1 LLREV
6 RTLALPTE
14 KSKKLTWLLA
24 VPFIMLLVMTAV
36 APTVQASGVNV
47 FDVDDKNYYRSIDA
61 SDHATFEWV
70 VFNNDS
76 APFLLKV
83 NVTGLNTNIIE
94 PSFEQNFTAINAGD
108 SNTVKLTLSPD
119 PDLASTDVTFQVI
132 FTFTQMN
139 DPTQTIIITKQVSM
153 HIDSTYGTK
162 AGQNQIFGIW
172 QNHLPSPFESN
183 YGAFV
188 VTVLGWI
195 AIALVVMFGVEP
207 LIHFATRKTETD
219 LDDILLRILRYPVF
233 IFIVTYGF
241 VVNSLEI
248 LNLPRSYVKMIETI
262 YSLMIILL
270 IAYVVYKIFHE
281 VVLFYAKEF
290 SKKTDTEIDDVIVP
304 VVEKLGQVLI
314 PVLALIAIFNMF
326 GYDVTVLLAGVGFLG
341 IIIGFA
347 AQSTLAN
354 FFAGL
359 QMLVDRPFK
368 IGDLLEIDGGDI
380 CEVTRIGMRSTTLY
394 NTFSHE
400 EVIIPNDQIANN
412 KIVNMVQP
420 DRKLIVTVKVG
431 VAYGSNVELVKKI
444 LLEEAAKLPN
454 VLNTEENKT
463 VVRFSDF
470 EASNL
475 LFKIFLWIDDVKNQF
490 KVGSDYR
497 EAVLKEFNKAGI
509 EIPFPQ
515 SVVWLHEAN
524 EADKKE

>member
-1 LLREV
+1 MASSMDRG
-6 RTLALPTE
+6 
-14 KSKKLTWLLA
+14 KKMAWLMVL
-24 VPFIMLLVMTAV
+24 PFIILVVMTAV
-36 APTVQASGVNV
+36 SPTVQASGVNV
-47 FDVDDKNYYRSIDA
+47 FDVDNENYTRSIVA
-61 SDHATFEWV
+61 AGEAKFEWV

-76 APFLLKV
+76 SPFLLKV
-83 NVTGLNTNIIE
+83 NVTGLNTENLK
-94 PSFEQNFTAINAGD
+94 PVFEQNFTAINAGD
-108 SNTVKLTLSPD
+108 SNTVILTIIPD
-119 PDLASTDVTFQVI
+119 PDLASMDVAFPVI

-139 DPTQTIIITKQVSM
+139 DPTQTITVTKQVSI
-153 HIDSTYGTK
+153 HIDSAYGVQ
-162 AGQNQIFGIW
+162 AGENKIFGVW
-172 QNHLPSPFESN
+172 HNNLPSPFEGN
-183 YGAFV
+183 YGAFA
-188 VTVLGWI
+188 VTVLGWV
-195 AIALVVMFGVEP
+195 AIALIVMFVVEP
-207 LIHFATRKTETD
+207 LLHFATRKTETN
-219 LDDILLRILRYPVF
+219 LDDILLDIMRYPIF

-248 LNLPRSYVKMIETI
+248 LNLPRDYVKMIETI

-270 IAYVVYKIFHE
+270 IAYVAYKIFHE
-281 VVLFYAKEF
+281 VVLYYAKEF
-290 SKKTDTEIDDVIVP
+290 SKKTETEIDDVIVP
-304 VVEKLGQVLI
+304 VMEKLGQVLI

-341 IIIGFA
+341 IVIGFA

-412 KIVNMVQP
+412 KIVNLVEP
-420 DRKLIVTVKVG
+420 DRKLIITVKVG
-431 VAYGSNVELVKKI
+431 VAYGSDVELVKRI
-444 LLEEAAKLPN
+444 MIDEAAKHPN
-454 VLNTEENKT
+454 IINDEGHGI

-470 EASNL
+470 EASDL
-475 LFKIFLWIDDVKNQF
+475 LFKIFIWVDDLKNQY
-490 KVGSDYR
+490 KVGSDMR
-497 EAVLKEFNKAGI
+497 EAILREFNKAGV

-524 EADKKE
+524 ETAKKE

>member
-1 LLREV
+1 M
-6 RTLALPTE
+6 ALSMD
-14 KSKKLTWLLA
+14 KGKRMAWVMVL
-24 VPFIMLLVMTAV
+24 PFIILLVMAAV
-36 APTVQASGVNV
+36 LPTVQASGVNV
-47 FDVDDKNYYRSIDA
+47 FDVDEKNYTRSIGA
-61 SDHATFEWV
+61 AEEAKFEWV

-76 APFLLKV
+76 SPFLLKV
-83 NVTGLNTNIIE
+83 NVTGLDTENLK
-94 PSFEQNFTAINAGD
+94 PMFEQNFTAIDAGD
-108 SNTVKLTLSPD
+108 SNTVILTVVPN
-119 PDLASTDVTFQVI
+119 PDLGTTDATFQVI

-139 DPTQTIIITKQVSM
+139 DPSQTISVTKQVSM
-153 HIDSTYGTK
+153 HIDSTYGVQ
-162 AGQNQIFGIW
+162 AGQNKIFGVW
-172 QNHLPSPFESN
+172 HNNLPSPFEGN
-183 YGAFV
+183 YGAFT
-188 VTVLGWI
+188 VTVLGWV
-195 AIALVVMFGVEP
+195 AIALLVMFGVEP
-207 LIHFATRKTETD
+207 LIHFATRRTETD
-219 LDDILLRILRYPVF
+219 LDDILLDILRYPVF

-248 LNLPRSYVKMIETI
+248 LNLPRNYVKLIETI

-270 IAYVVYKIFHE
+270 IAYIAYKIFQE
-281 VVLFYAKEF
+281 VVLYYAKEF

-304 VVEKLGQVLI
+304 VMEKLGQVLI
-314 PVLALIAIFNMF
+314 PVLALIAVFNMF

-341 IIIGFA
+341 IVIGFA

-394 NTFSHE
+394 NTFTHE

-412 KIVNMVQP
+412 KIVNMVEP
-420 DRKLIVTVKVG
+420 DRKLIITVKVG
-431 VAYGSNVELVKKI
+431 VAYGSDVEQVKRI
-444 LLEEAAKLPN
+444 LLEEAAKHPN
-454 VLNTEENKT
+454 VLNTEGHRT

-470 EASNL
+470 EASDL
-475 LFKIFLWIDDVKNQF
+475 LFKIFLWVDDIKNQF

-497 EAVLKEFNKAGI
+497 EAILREFNSAGI

-524 EADKKE
+524 EAVKKE